1 MKIRD
6 KLLFAFAIY
15 VLLAAIIGFVAY
27 KDLSTITNRLQLVQV
42 ADDITNTLLEI
53 RRHEKNYLLFRD
65 KDHIDLLNSF
75 LANLKQ
81 NIDGI
86 QREIILDIGN
96 ANYMEMKTSISSY
109 EKRIN
114 EIVEIHRA
122 QSDLAR
128 MVVAAGQRLQK
139 ELRDE
144 LLQRFIALRQLEKD
158 FLLKKDSRS
167 FKAFQESFSSMP
179 QGDDLGRYGMLAE
192 RLHLLHTREAEIHNA
207 IIEHARAIELFT
219 TNLSAKE
226 RADVNAILALSRK
239 LLVFA
244 LLTVLAVGVAIN
256 VKLAKSI
263 VIPIL
268 SLEEST
274 KRMAEGDFSVVNQIR
289 GHDEIASLAQ
299 SFNDMGRQLNET
311 MGSLELAVQNLHEK
325 QRQLVEAEKLASLG
339 TLAAGVAHEI
349 NNPLAIINEKAG
361 LMQDIMELSKN
372 VPRKDKYLDIIA
384 SILESVNRCRTITH
398 RLLGFAR
405 GTETTIEIFDIST
418 AVNDVIGFLGQEITA
433 KKIRIQRF
441 LDPHLPAVASDKAQL
456 QQVLLNIIKNA
467 IDAVEE
473 GGVIIV
479 SSLVDGD
486 DAVKVVIADNGPGIP
501 EDRIKRIFE
510 PFFTTKEKGK
520 GTGLGLSITYGIVR
534 RLGGEITVESE
545 VGRGT
550 SFRIRIPLKIHAKK
564 EI

>member
-1 MKIRD
+1 MRIRD
-6 KLLFAFAIY
+6 KLLSAFAIY

-65 KDHIDLLNSF
+65 QDHIDLLNSF
-75 LANLKQ
+75 IANLKQ
-81 NIDGI
+81 SIDGI
-86 QREIILDIGN
+86 QREIIIEIGN
-96 ANYMEMKTSISSY
+96 DNYVALKASISSY
-109 EKRIN
+109 EKRIY
-114 EIVEIHRA
+114 EMVEIHKA

-128 MVVAAGQRLQK
+128 MVVAAGRKLQK

-144 LLQRFIALRQLEKD
+144 QLQRFIALREQEKD

-167 FKAFQESFSSMP
+167 FKAFRESLASLY
-179 QGDDLGRYGMLAE
+179 QGDDLARYGMLAE
-192 RLHLLHTREAEIHNA
+192 RLHALNTREVEIGGA
-207 IIEHARAIELFT
+207 IIEHARSIELFT

-239 LLVFA
+239 LLVLA

-256 VKLAKSI
+256 VKLAKGI
-263 VIPIL
+263 VLPIL
-268 SLEEST
+268 ALEEST

-289 GHDEIASLAQ
+289 GHDEITSLAQ
-299 SFNDMGRQLNET
+299 SFNDMGTRLKET

-361 LMQDIMELSKN
+361 LMQDLMELSKN
-372 VPRKDKYLDIIA
+372 VPRKDKYLDIIS

-405 GTETTIEIFDIST
+405 GTEINVEGFDIST
-418 AVNDVIGFLGQEITA
+418 AVSDVIGFLEQEITDRE
-433 KKIRIQRF
+433 IRVQRF
-441 LDPHLPAVASDKAQL
+441 LDPYLPAVTSDKAQF
-456 QQVLLNIIKNA
+456 QQVFLNIIKNA
-467 IDAVEE
+467 IDAVDT
-473 GGVIIV
+473 GGVIVV
-479 SSLVDGD
+479 SSVADGD
-486 DAVKVVIADNGPGIP
+486 DAVAVVIADNGPGIP

-550 SFRIRIPLKIHAKK
+550 SFRIKIPLKIHAKK

>member
-65 KDHIDLLNSF
+65 KDHIDLLSSF

-96 ANYMEMKTSISSY
+96 AKYMELKNSIGSY
-109 EKRIN
+109 EKKIN

-167 FKAFQESFSSMP
+167 FKVFQESFVAMP
-179 QGDDLGRYGMLAE
+179 QGDDLGRYGMLVE

-239 LLVFA
+239 LLVLA

-361 LMQDIMELSKN
+361 LMQDLMELSKN
-372 VPRKDKYLDIIA
+372 VPRKDKYLDIIS

-405 GTETTIEIFDIST
+405 GMETTVEAFDIST
-418 AVNDVIGFLGQEITA
+418 AVSDVLGFLGQEITA

-441 LDPHLPAVASDKAQL
+441 LDSFLPAVASDKAQL

-479 SSLVDGD
+479 SSLTDGD
-486 DAVKVVIADNGPGIP
+486 DAVAVVIADNGPGIP